1 MPDLFQESHKFDRL
15 AFGRAVFFFT
25 FERSY
30 EPSAAAAVV
39 AAASAVRSSGNAIIA
54 AAARVTEQ
62 KDDDKENAPVV

>member
-15 AFGRAVFFFT
+15 AFGRAVFFT